1 MPAFRDETPPQPDGF
16 GLAEAAK
23 GPISAKASGCET
35 LFVNILQIWKSN
47 GEDRYEFVL
56 RKLEKRFLDWAAY
69 LGVFAGGNGR
79 LDQRLER
86 HPQYRHLILMCLE
99 MLHTSLLQVTADP
112 SERDSDDSSD
122 EGVDIRRIELEDIQ
136 QSLNELDRIA
146 IRIWHS
152 PASALDSRAMLAVDC
167 LYPKAPESLRRY
179 LSQLMTQTHMKFLYW
194 QSNDQKLRKNRRFDR
209 KSQDGSTQ
217 IRQNSSHLLAKKFSP
232 QPSIIDQKQSLP
244 DFKANKIPV
253 VTSTLSETLPSDLD
267 SRYTVPTVD
276 AEMPSPRRAGASTI
290 LGSRAK
296 FPDPPKF
303 EDGET
308 LKPCPLCRKNF
319 SEAEFNDSTWW
330 KCHVNEDLL
339 PFVCIS
345 SLCIQPPAFAR
356 RSDWRAHM
364 QKYHDA
370 GPSKDVCP
378 LCCLPLVEPKES
390 TIDPNDIIESRKSGK
405 EPLRC
410 NVLKHKGKPSGE
422 RTAQDEL
429 DSDEE
434 PAAHAEKPGVDH
446 MINPM
451 MDHIADHL
459 QFLGL
464 LTIRLSAKKITDGH
478 VNSFS
483 SSQALSSDQ
492 GSEKGSTLDDE
503 IEFDREDVSK
513 EKGEHELQFEAPPDV
528 EWPQGEW
535 MEPRLK
541 SLGQEVE
548 APDTLLLH
556 LYEYQLLQELWS
568 QAYHG
573 LRCDNPELVETYENI
588 LSSKLILH
596 RSNHVEQTICFMEK
610 AQERELHQPNQL
622 ILEALNF
629 MLEALPNSSEVNKG
643 KKAINLI
650 REIMKKAIQAAPGV
664 ISACEGDLILAEVV
678 HRIITNTGDT
688 GKGIAYILS
697 RIEWYRELASLLLD
711 LYNKALTYL
720 MRNICLFH
728 EKLDA
733 TSSKSILKTDSW
745 ASQFSAIQN
754 VERAVQRDMEQ
765 YNVEETK
772 TKFLKLADAASA
784 LEMDLQN
791 MRPPIGSQP
800 KDLTE
805 IRKANMDKYCLRA
818 LYVADP
824 RMDKIRIEDTAGG
837 LLRDS
842 YCWILENEI
851 FRNWRDCESSR
862 LLWIKGDQGKGKTML
877 LCGIIDELKPFLISN
892 VREKFENAR
901 ESFFKDV
908 NTWTTIS
915 EIMTAILSDHRLK
928 DAVIVVDALDECTE
942 GLEQLLN
949 FISQASSSFDVKWI
963 VSSRNWP
970 LIEQTFQKCAQKADL
985 HLELNTDS
993 ISAAIQ
999 TYISHKVQAL
1009 ARKKRCKE
1017 EMEQTL
1023 KAYLLSN
1030 AKDTF
1035 LWVALVCRNLDDDGI
1050 ESRHII
1056 QKLSSYPSNVYDL
1069 YQWML
1074 TEMSKVPK
1082 DVSNWKQILGFVL
1095 TVYRPVTLPEL
1106 CSLLPGDSPHD
1117 IDTVT
1122 ESVKRC
1128 NSFITIY
1135 NDTVYFLHQSAKDFL
1150 CQTQNTSP
1158 LFKKDGIHFLIITQS
1173 LLSMK
1178 RTLKRDMYSL
1188 GAPGPEIDEIEPPNP
1203 DPLSAVRYSCVY
1215 WIDHLCDY
1223 KDRDKE
1229 KRDFIKHGVVNGFFR
1244 KYFYNWLEA
1253 LSLLRSM
1260 SAGAIAI
1267 TKLNELVK
1275 DLAPDSS
1282 AFALV
1287 RDSMEFTLR
1296 NRWMVESVPLQV
1308 YVSAILFSPVER
1320 RQAQMIYRAEEP
1332 SWNDLKPYRKGDW
1345 YRSRPPPEAHSD
1357 GINSVVF
1364 SSDGQ
1369 RLASGSSDKTIRIW
1383 DATSGVCLQALKS
1396 HKNWIIS
1403 VIFSPDG
1410 QLLASGSSDNTIKL
1424 WDVKSGA
1431 CLQTFDG
1438 HRNWIISVSFSP
1450 NSRLVASGSR
1460 DQTVKVWDVNSGD
1473 CLQTLEGHK
1482 DWITLLAFS
1491 HDAQSLASGSK
1502 DQTIRVW
1509 DLKSGGCRKIHHISR
1524 PIRGL
1529 AFEAANGSQF
1539 PKLTVQVIPTAVSSE
1554 VSSQDA
1560 DSQDY
1565 RISPDTNWVTKG
1577 STRMVWLPPRYRPNA
1592 SAVFGRSIAVGCTS
1606 GQVYIMHFSENCVV
1620 RV

>member
-1 MPAFRDETPPQPDGF
+1 
-16 GLAEAAK
+16 
-23 GPISAKASGCET
+23 
-35 LFVNILQIWKSN
+35 
-47 GEDRYEFVL
+47 
-56 RKLEKRFLDWAAY
+56 
-69 LGVFAGGNGR
+69 
-79 LDQRLER
+79 
-86 HPQYRHLILMCLE
+86 
-99 MLHTSLLQVTADP
+99 
-112 SERDSDDSSD
+112 
-122 EGVDIRRIELEDIQ
+122 
-136 QSLNELDRIA
+136 
-146 IRIWHS
+146 
-152 PASALDSRAMLAVDC
+152 
-167 LYPKAPESLRRY
+167 
-179 LSQLMTQTHMKFLYW
+179 
-194 QSNDQKLRKNRRFDR
+194 
-209 KSQDGSTQ
+209 
-217 IRQNSSHLLAKKFSP
+217 
-232 QPSIIDQKQSLP
+232 
-244 DFKANKIPV
+244 
-253 VTSTLSETLPSDLD
+253 
-267 SRYTVPTVD
+267 
-276 AEMPSPRRAGASTI
+276 
-290 LGSRAK
+290 
-296 FPDPPKF
+296 
-303 EDGET
+303 
-308 LKPCPLCRKNF
+308 
-319 SEAEFNDSTWW
+319 
-330 KCHVNEDLL
+330 
-339 PFVCIS
+339 
-345 SLCIQPPAFAR
+345 
-356 RSDWRAHM
+356 
-364 QKYHDA
+364 
-370 GPSKDVCP
+370 
-378 LCCLPLVEPKES
+378 
-390 TIDPNDIIESRKSGK
+390 
-405 EPLRC
+405 
-410 NVLKHKGKPSGE
+410 
-422 RTAQDEL
+422 
-429 DSDEE
+429 
-434 PAAHAEKPGVDH
+434 
-446 MINPM
+446 
-451 MDHIADHL
+451 
-459 QFLGL
+459 
-464 LTIRLSAKKITDGH
+464 
-478 VNSFS
+478 
-483 SSQALSSDQ
+483 
-492 GSEKGSTLDDE
+492 
-503 IEFDREDVSK
+503 
-513 EKGEHELQFEAPPDV
+513 
-528 EWPQGEW
+528 
-535 MEPRLK
+535 
-541 SLGQEVE
+541 
-548 APDTLLLH
+548 
-556 LYEYQLLQELWS
+556 
-568 QAYHG
+568 
-573 LRCDNPELVETYENI
+573 
-588 LSSKLILH
+588 
-596 RSNHVEQTICFMEK
+596 
-610 AQERELHQPNQL
+610 
-622 ILEALNF
+622 
-629 MLEALPNSSEVNKG
+629 
-643 KKAINLI
+643 
-650 REIMKKAIQAAPGV
+650 
-664 ISACEGDLILAEVV
+664 
-678 HRIITNTGDT
+678 
-688 GKGIAYILS
+688 
-697 RIEWYRELASLLLD
+697 
-711 LYNKALTYL
+711 
-720 MRNICLFH
+720 
-728 EKLDA
+728 
-733 TSSKSILKTDSW
+733 
-745 ASQFSAIQN
+745 
-754 VERAVQRDMEQ
+754 
-765 YNVEETK
+765 
-772 TKFLKLADAASA
+772 
-784 LEMDLQN
+784 

-877 LCGIIDELKPFLISN
+877 LCGIIDELKVTTQLADPAANTLLSYFFCQGTDSRLNSAVAVLRGLVYLLIEQQPFLISN

-1275 DLAPDSS
+1275 VTPDSS

-1491 HDAQSLASGSK
+1491 HDA
-1502 DQTIRVW
+1502 
-1509 DLKSGGCRKIHHISR
+1509 H
-1524 PIRGL
+1524 
-1529 AFEAANGSQF
+1529 
-1539 PKLTVQVIPTAVSSE
+1539 
-1554 VSSQDA
+1554 
-1560 DSQDY
+1560 
-1565 RISPDTNWVTKG
+1565 PDTNWVTKG